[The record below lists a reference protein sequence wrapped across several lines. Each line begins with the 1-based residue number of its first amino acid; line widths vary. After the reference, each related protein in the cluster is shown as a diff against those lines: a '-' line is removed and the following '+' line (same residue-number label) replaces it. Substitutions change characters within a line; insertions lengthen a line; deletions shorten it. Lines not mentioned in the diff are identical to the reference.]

1 MQANTSEAQIAP
13 LNKEEGEQNQINKA
27 KSAMLPT
34 EDVSD
39 KGYPGNAMS
48 AGPAFG
54 KRNGRLE

>member
-1 MQANTSEAQIAP
+1 
-13 LNKEEGEQNQINKA
+13 
-27 KSAMLPT
+27 MLPT